1 MMFDFTNYTYSG
13 MLSIVAAVFGIAYP
27 QINASIER
35 IDDKYGSSLLTT
47 RLKNEKAFAIFNVL
61 LVVNLIIA
69 VVNPFLLDQSKYC
82 YIYIAI
88 QTIAT
93 IFLIG
98 CFFHLFE
105 IIRMYND
112 AETLHENIW
121 NDYKKAVGKSSEKA
135 SVHFM
140 EWVDLISY
148 ILHSTNRNAA
158 RNVYDKWVEYIT
170 EFHKGHIGT
179 KERYDNYAYD
189 GITKINENLCKL
201 NYEPMSINNGNAFL
215 TMLLYPEGFISED
228 TYTILWANL
237 RLQVFYE
244 KDEWVMDYWEQA
256 SQKYDLNTSNVSE
269 YSINSQT
276 NTYYTEEEAKQHNEE
291 RKRFL
296 EFHVMF
302 CAMLLQQGKYSLLKR
317 ILSFTQSQPPVYPL
331 VPSTLTECFEM
342 LSYLN
347 GIYTNYPFL
356 LDRRYPMSQL
366 KGITGGK
373 ILGAANT
380 YIALLTYRLYALPYY
395 PFGVGY
401 VFSIPTAPQN
411 SQDIHTERD
420 NIEILKSCIKK
431 IESQKDYLRSIDFV
445 DISDAISDIN
455 RVYKEKV
462 KCLDCYINDYISR
475 LNEKDKDLRVNQE
488 YDKDTVENLKKDIN
502 NEISTELDKYQLFF
516 KGQISDN
523 SKEYIINASVCQ
535 LYPNQAFVDKPS
547 VSYVDIDT
555 SMSGNV
561 IYKFSHYFASTFLQQ
576 AIKQLNISSRDLF
589 DVFNML
595 KLKSDSFTIISFGVY
610 WDYYIGKND
619 NFKKQNDMEYIYD
632 NIPIY
637 NFKSGSK
644 FLSDYIF
651 ILENSCLPYLEFL
664 KPSQEW
670 MRKYL
675 LDENIISNSQFH
687 IGLGLLKVV
696 DNKSLFTEEKL
707 RNMDGDPDE
716 LSLFSCIV
724 LANIYWK
731 SDCKMLCIKN
741 MHFGVDNGNTEQ
753 VEKIK
758 PFVSYFS

>member
-1 MMFDFTNYTYSG
+1 MFDFTNYTYSG

-35 IDDKYGSSLLTT
+35 IDDKYGSSLLTS
-47 RLKNEKAFAIFNVL
+47 RLKNEKAFTIFNVL

-148 ILHSTNRNAA
+148 ILRSTNRNAA

-170 EFHKGHIGT
+170 EFHKGHTGT
-179 KERYDNYAYD
+179 KVRYDNYAYD

-201 NYEPMSINNGNAFL
+201 CYEPVSINNGNAFV
-215 TMLLYPEGFISED
+215 TALLYPDGFISED
-228 TYTILWANL
+228 TYTILWTNL
-237 RLQVFYE
+237 RLQIFYG

-256 SQKYDLNTSNVSE
+256 SQKYDLYMDNVST
-269 YSINSQT
+269 YTINPLT
-276 NTYYTEEEAKQHNEE
+276 NTNFTEEEAKQHNEE

-356 LDRRYPMSQL
+356 LDRRYPMPQL

-380 YIALLTYRLYALPYY
+380 YIALLTYRLYDLSYY

-401 VFSIPTAPQN
+401 VFSIPSAPHK
-411 SQDIHTERD
+411 SQDIHTERE
-420 NIEILKSCIKK
+420 NIEILKFCIKK
-431 IESQKDYLRSIDFV
+431 
-445 DISDAISDIN
+445 
-455 RVYKEKV
+455 
-462 KCLDCYINDYISR
+462 
-475 LNEKDKDLRVNQE
+475 
-488 YDKDTVENLKKDIN
+488 
-502 NEISTELDKYQLFF
+502 
-516 KGQISDN
+516 
-523 SKEYIINASVCQ
+523 
-535 LYPNQAFVDKPS
+535 
-547 VSYVDIDT
+547 
-555 SMSGNV
+555 
-561 IYKFSHYFASTFLQQ
+561 
-576 AIKQLNISSRDLF
+576 
-589 DVFNML
+589 
-595 KLKSDSFTIISFGVY
+595 
-610 WDYYIGKND
+610 
-619 NFKKQNDMEYIYD
+619 
-632 NIPIY
+632 
-637 NFKSGSK
+637 
-644 FLSDYIF
+644 
-651 ILENSCLPYLEFL
+651 
-664 KPSQEW
+664 
-670 MRKYL
+670 
-675 LDENIISNSQFH
+675 
-687 IGLGLLKVV
+687 
-696 DNKSLFTEEKL
+696 
-707 RNMDGDPDE
+707 
-716 LSLFSCIV
+716 
-724 LANIYWK
+724 
-731 SDCKMLCIKN
+731 
-741 MHFGVDNGNTEQ
+741 
-753 VEKIK
+753 
-758 PFVSYFS
+758 

>member
-47 RLKNEKAFAIFNVL
+47 RLKNEKAFTIFNVL

-112 AETLHENIW
+112 AETLHVNIW
-121 NDYKKAVGKSSEKA
+121 NDYKKVVGKSSEKA

-148 ILHSTNRNAA
+148 ILRSTNRNAA

-179 KERYDNYAYD
+179 KVRYDNYAYD

-201 NYEPMSINNGNAFL
+201 CYEPMSINNGNAFL
-215 TMLLYPEGFISED
+215 TALLYPDGFISED
-228 TYTILWANL
+228 TYTILWTNL
-237 RLQVFYE
+237 RLQIFYG

-256 SQKYDLNTSNVSE
+256 SQKYDLYMDNVST
-269 YSINSQT
+269 YTINSLT
-276 NTYYTEEEAKQHNEE
+276 NTNFTEEEAKQHNEE

-317 ILSFTQSQPPVYPL
+317 ILSFTQSQPQVYPL
-331 VPSTLTECFEM
+331 VPSTLTECIEM

-356 LDRRYPMSQL
+356 LDRRYPMPQL
-366 KGITGGK
+366 KGITSGK

-401 VFSIPTAPQN
+401 VFSLPAAPQN
-411 SQDIHTERD
+411 SMDILKEKD
-420 NIEILKSCIKK
+420 NIDALKFCIRK
-431 IESQKDYLRSIDFV
+431 IESKKDYLKCIDFV
-445 DISDAISDIN
+445 DISAAISNIN

-488 YDKDTVENLKKDIN
+488 YDKDIVENLKKDIY
-502 NEISTELDKYQLFF
+502 NEISSELDKYHLFL

-523 SKEYIINASVCQ
+523 SKGYIIDASVCQ

-555 SMSGNV
+555 NMSDGV
-561 IYKFSHYFASTFLQQ
+561 KYKFSHFFATTFLVR
-576 AIKQLNISSRDLF
+576 ATPQLNIASQDLF
-589 DVFNML
+589 EAFEKL
-595 KLKSDSFTIISFGVY
+595 KLNDNFIIISFGVY
-610 WDYYIGKND
+610 WDYHIGKNN
-619 NFKKQNDMEYIYD
+619 NFMKTNDIEYSYN
-632 NIPIY
+632 NICIY
-637 NFKSGSK
+637 NYKCRSK
-644 FLSDYIF
+644 GLSDYIF
-651 ILENSCLPYLEFL
+651 VLEKNYLPYLKFI
-664 KPSQEW
+664 KPNKDW
-670 MRKYL
+670 IDKYHL
-675 LDENIISNSQFH
+675 EIIEDQYN
-687 IGLGLLKVV
+687 IGLGLQKIVK
-696 DNKSLFTEEKL
+696 NKSLLTEDELK
-707 RNMDGDPDE
+707 NIDGDPNE

-731 SDCKMLCIKN
+731 PNSKMMCIKN
-741 MHFGVDNGNTEQ
+741 MHFGVNNGNTEQ

-758 PFVSYFS
+758 PFMSYFTVC

>member
-1 MMFDFTNYTYSG
+1 MFDFTNYTYSG

-47 RLKNEKAFAIFNVL
+47 RLKNEKVFTIFKVL

-170 EFHKGHIGT
+170 EFHKGHIGA
-179 KERYDNYAYD
+179 KVRYDNYAYD

-237 RLQVFYE
+237 RLQVFFG

-256 SQKYDLNTSNVSE
+256 SQNYDLNMSYISE
-269 YSINSQT
+269 YSINPQT

-356 LDRRYPMSQL
+356 LDKRYPMPQL
-366 KGITGGK
+366 KGITSGK

-401 VFSIPTAPQN
+401 VFSLPAAPQN
-411 SQDIHTERD
+411 SMDIHKEKD
-420 NIEILKSCIKK
+420 NIDALKFCIRK
-431 IESQKDYLRSIDFV
+431 IESKKEYLKCIDIV
-445 DISDAISDIN
+445 HITEAISNIN
-455 RVYKEKV
+455 RNYHEKV
-462 KCLDCYINDYISR
+462 KCLDCYIDDYINR
-475 LNEKDKDLRVNQE
+475 LDEKDKDLRVNQL
-488 YDKDTVENLKKDIN
+488 YDDKIVEKLEKEIC
-502 NEISTELDKYQLFF
+502 NEISSELDKYQLFYNNP
-516 KGQISDN
+516 KTDN
-523 SKEYIINASVCQ
+523 TKVYRINASVCQ

-555 SMSGNV
+555 NMSDGV
-561 IYKFSHYFASTFLQQ
+561 KYKFSHFFATTFLVRATQ
-576 AIKQLNISSRDLF
+576 QLNIASQDLF
-589 DVFNML
+589 EAFEKL
-595 KLKSDSFTIISFGVY
+595 KLNDNFIIISFGVY
-610 WDYYIGKND
+610 WDYHIGRIKN
-619 NFKKQNDMEYIYD
+619 FVKTNDIEYSYN
-632 NIPIY
+632 NIHIY
-637 NFKSGSK
+637 NYKCRSK
-644 FLSDYIF
+644 GLSDYIF
-651 ILENSCLPYLEFL
+651 ILEKNYLPYLKFI
-664 KPSQEW
+664 KPNKDW
-670 MRKYL
+670 IDKYHL
-675 LDENIISNSQFH
+675 EIIEEQYN
-687 IGLGLLKVV
+687 IGLGLQKIVK
-696 DNKSLFTEEKL
+696 NNSLLTEDEFK
-707 RNMDGDPDE
+707 NIDGDPNE
-716 LSLFSCIV
+716 LSLFSCVV
-724 LANIYWK
+724 LANIFWK
-731 SDCKMLCIKN
+731 SDCKILCVKY
-741 MHFGVDNGNTEQ
+741 MHFGIDNGNTEQ

>member
-47 RLKNEKAFAIFNVL
+47 RLKNEMAFAIFNVL

-88 QTIAT
+88 QTLAT

-148 ILHSTNRNAA
+148 ILRSTNRNAA

-179 KERYDNYAYD
+179 KVRYDNYAYD
-189 GITKINENLCKL
+189 GITKINEYLCKL
-201 NYEPMSINNGNAFL
+201 CYEPMSINNGNAFL
-215 TMLLYPEGFISED
+215 TALLYPDGFISED
-228 TYTILWANL
+228 TYTILWTNL
-237 RLQVFYE
+237 RLQIFYG

-256 SQKYDLNTSNVSE
+256 SQKYDLYMDNVST
-269 YSINSQT
+269 YTINSLT
-276 NTYYTEEEAKQHNEE
+276 NTYFTEEEAKQHNEE

-302 CAMLLQQGKYSLLKR
+302 CAMLLQQGKYSLLKK
-317 ILSFTQSQPPVYPL
+317 ILSFTQSQPQVYPL
-331 VPSTLTECFEM
+331 VPSTLTECIEM

-356 LDRRYPMSQL
+356 LDRRYPMPQL
-366 KGITGGK
+366 KGITSGK

-401 VFSIPTAPQN
+401 VFSLPAAPQN
-411 SQDIHTERD
+411 SMDILKEKD
-420 NIEILKSCIKK
+420 NIDALKFCIRK
-431 IESQKDYLRSIDFV
+431 IESKKDYLKCIDFV
-445 DISDAISDIN
+445 DISAAIS
-455 RVYKEKV
+455 
-462 KCLDCYINDYISR
+462 
-475 LNEKDKDLRVNQE
+475 
-488 YDKDTVENLKKDIN
+488 
-502 NEISTELDKYQLFF
+502 
-516 KGQISDN
+516 
-523 SKEYIINASVCQ
+523 
-535 LYPNQAFVDKPS
+535 
-547 VSYVDIDT
+547 
-555 SMSGNV
+555 
-561 IYKFSHYFASTFLQQ
+561 
-576 AIKQLNISSRDLF
+576 NITL
-589 DVFNML
+589 
-595 KLKSDSFTIISFGVY
+595 
-610 WDYYIGKND
+610 
-619 NFKKQNDMEYIYD
+619 
-632 NIPIY
+632 IPQH
-637 NFKSGSK
+637 K
-644 FLSDYIF
+644 
-651 ILENSCLPYLEFL
+651 IL
-664 KPSQEW
+664 
-670 MRKYL
+670 
-675 LDENIISNSQFH
+675 
-687 IGLGLLKVV
+687 
-696 DNKSLFTEEKL
+696 
-707 RNMDGDPDE
+707 
-716 LSLFSCIV
+716 
-724 LANIYWK
+724 
-731 SDCKMLCIKN
+731 
-741 MHFGVDNGNTEQ
+741 
-753 VEKIK
+753 
-758 PFVSYFS
+758 

>member
-69 VVNPFLLDQSKYC
+69 VVNPFLLDQSKCC
-82 YIYIAI
+82 YISIAI

-121 NDYKKAVGKSSEKA
+121 NDYKIAVGKSSEKA
-135 SVHFM
+135 SAHFM

-148 ILHSTNRNAA
+148 ILRSTNRNAA

-170 EFHKGHIGT
+170 EFHKSHIGT
-179 KERYDNYAYD
+179 KVRYDNYAYD
-189 GITKINENLCKL
+189 GITKINENLCRL
-201 NYEPMSINNGNAFL
+201 SYEPMSINNGNAFL
-215 TMLLYPEGFISED
+215 TALLYPDGFISED

-237 RLQVFYE
+237 RLQVFYG

-269 YSINSQT
+269 YSINPQT
-276 NTYYTEEEAKQHNEE
+276 NTYYTEEEIKQHNEE

-302 CAMLLQQGKYSLLKR
+302 CAMLLQQGKYLLLKR
-317 ILSFTQSQPPVYPL
+317 ILSFTQSLPPAYPL
-331 VPSTLTECFEM
+331 IPSTLAECFEM
-342 LSYLN
+342 FSYLN
-347 GIYTNYPFL
+347 RIYTNYPFL
-356 LDRRYPMSQL
+356 LDRRYPMPQL
-366 KGITGGK
+366 KGIISGK

-401 VFSIPTAPQN
+401 VFSLPATPQN
-411 SQDIHTERD
+411 SMDIHKEKD
-420 NIEILKSCIKK
+420 NIDALKFCIRK
-431 IESQKDYLRSIDFV
+431 IESKKEYLSCIDIV
-445 DISDAISDIN
+445 HITEVISNIN
-455 RVYKEKV
+455 RNYHEKV
-462 KCLDCYINDYISR
+462 KCLDCYIDDYINR
-475 LNEKDKDLRVNQE
+475 LDEKDKDLRVNQL
-488 YDKDTVENLKKDIN
+488 YDDKIVEKLEKEICD
-502 NEISTELDKYQLFF
+502 EISSELDKYQLFYNNQ
-516 KGQISDN
+516 KADN
-523 SKEYIINASVCQ
+523 TKVYRINASVCQ

-555 SMSGNV
+555 NISDGV
-561 IYKFSHYFASTFLQQ
+561 KYKFSHFFATTFLERATQ
-576 AIKQLNISSRDLF
+576 QLNIASQDLF
-589 DVFNML
+589 EAFDKL
-595 KLKSDSFTIISFGVY
+595 KLNNDFIIISFGIY
-610 WDYYIGKND
+610 WDYHIGRID
-619 NFKKQNDMEYIYD
+619 NFVKKNNREYSYG
-632 NIPIY
+632 NIHIY
-637 NFKSGSK
+637 NYKSGSK
-644 FLSDYIF
+644 YLSDYIF
-651 ILENSCLPYLEFL
+651 ILKENDLPYMEFI
-664 KPSQEW
+664 KPSKE
-670 MRKYL
+670 RIEKYHL
-675 LDENIISNSQFH
+675 SE
-687 IGLGLLKVV
+687 IGNKQKIWLGLQKIAE
-696 DNKSLFTEEKL
+696 NKSLLAENEL
-707 RNMDGDPDE
+707 QNIDGDPNE

-724 LANIYWK
+724 LANIHWK
-731 SDCKMLCIKN
+731 LNGKMMCIKN
-741 MHFGVDNGNTEQ
+741 MHFGRDNGNN
-753 VEKIK
+753 EKVDDIK
-758 PFVSYFS
+758 PFMSYFS

>member
-1 MMFDFTNYTYSG
+1 MFDFTNYTYSG

-47 RLKNEKAFAIFNVL
+47 RLKNEKVFTIFKVL

-179 KERYDNYAYD
+179 KVRYDNYAYD

-237 RLQVFYE
+237 RLQVFFG

-256 SQKYDLNTSNVSE
+256 SQNYDLNTSYISE
-269 YSINSQT
+269 YSINPQT

-302 CAMLLQQGKYSLLKR
+302 CAMLFQQGKYSLLKR

-356 LDRRYPMSQL
+356 LDKRYPMPQL
-366 KGITGGK
+366 KGITSGK

-401 VFSIPTAPQN
+401 VFSLPAAPQN
-411 SQDIHTERD
+411 SMDIHKEKD
-420 NIEILKSCIKK
+420 NIDALKFCIRK
-431 IESQKDYLRSIDFV
+431 IESKKEYLKCIDIV
-445 DISDAISDIN
+445 HITEAISNIN
-455 RVYKEKV
+455 RNYHEKV
-462 KCLDCYINDYISR
+462 KCLDCYIDDYINR
-475 LNEKDKDLRVNQE
+475 LDEKDKDLRVNQL
-488 YDKDTVENLKKDIN
+488 YDDKIVEKLEKEIC
-502 NEISTELDKYQLFF
+502 NEISSELDKYQLFYNNP
-516 KGQISDN
+516 KTDN
-523 SKEYIINASVCQ
+523 TKVYRINASVCQ

-555 SMSGNV
+555 NMSDGV
-561 IYKFSHYFASTFLQQ
+561 KYKFSHFFATTFLVRATQ
-576 AIKQLNISSRDLF
+576 QLNIASQDLF
-589 DVFNML
+589 EAFEKL
-595 KLKSDSFTIISFGVY
+595 KLNDNFIIISFGVY
-610 WDYYIGKND
+610 WDYHIGRIKN
-619 NFKKQNDMEYIYD
+619 FVKTNDIEYSYN
-632 NIPIY
+632 NIHIY
-637 NFKSGSK
+637 NYKCRSK
-644 FLSDYIF
+644 GLSDYIF
-651 ILENSCLPYLEFL
+651 ILEKNYLPYLKFI
-664 KPSQEW
+664 KPNKDW
-670 MRKYL
+670 IDKYHL
-675 LDENIISNSQFH
+675 EIIEEQYN
-687 IGLGLLKVV
+687 IGLGLQKIVK
-696 DNKSLFTEEKL
+696 NNSLLTEDEFK
-707 RNMDGDPDE
+707 NIDGDPDE
-716 LSLFSCIV
+716 LSLFSCVV
-724 LANIYWK
+724 LANIFWK
-731 SDCKMLCIKN
+731 SDCKILCVKY
-741 MHFGVDNGNTEQ
+741 MHFGIDNGNTEQ

>member
-1 MMFDFTNYTYSG
+1 MFDFTNYTYSG

-47 RLKNEKAFAIFNVL
+47 RLKNEKVFTIFKVL

-170 EFHKGHIGT
+170 EFHKGHIGA
-179 KERYDNYAYD
+179 KVRYDNYAYD

-237 RLQVFYE
+237 RLQVFFG

-256 SQKYDLNTSNVSE
+256 SQNYDLNMSYISE
-269 YSINSQT
+269 YSINPQT

-356 LDRRYPMSQL
+356 LDKRYPMPQL
-366 KGITGGK
+366 KGITSGK

-401 VFSIPTAPQN
+401 VFSLPAAPQN
-411 SQDIHTERD
+411 SMDIHKEKD
-420 NIEILKSCIKK
+420 NIDALKFCIRK
-431 IESQKDYLRSIDFV
+431 IESKKEYLKCIDIV
-445 DISDAISDIN
+445 HITEAISNIN
-455 RVYKEKV
+455 RIYHEKV
-462 KCLDCYINDYISR
+462 KCLDCYIDDYINR
-475 LNEKDKDLRVNQE
+475 LDEKDKDLRVNQL
-488 YDKDTVENLKKDIN
+488 YDDKIVEKLEKEIC
-502 NEISTELDKYQLFF
+502 NEISSELDKYQLFYNNP
-516 KGQISDN
+516 KTDN
-523 SKEYIINASVCQ
+523 TKVYRINASVCQ

-555 SMSGNV
+555 NMSDGV
-561 IYKFSHYFASTFLQQ
+561 KYKFSHFFATTFLVRATQ
-576 AIKQLNISSRDLF
+576 QLNIASQDLF
-589 DVFNML
+589 EAFEKL
-595 KLKSDSFTIISFGVY
+595 KLNDNFIIISFGVY
-610 WDYYIGKND
+610 WDYHIGRIKN
-619 NFKKQNDMEYIYD
+619 FVKTNDIEYSYN
-632 NIPIY
+632 NIHIY
-637 NFKSGSK
+637 NYKCRSK
-644 FLSDYIF
+644 GLSDYIF
-651 ILENSCLPYLEFL
+651 ILEKNYLPYLKFI
-664 KPSQEW
+664 KPNKDW
-670 MRKYL
+670 IDKYHL
-675 LDENIISNSQFH
+675 EIIEEQYN
-687 IGLGLLKVV
+687 IGLGLQKIVK
-696 DNKSLFTEEKL
+696 NNSLLTEDEFK
-707 RNMDGDPDE
+707 NIDGDPNE
-716 LSLFSCIV
+716 LSLFSCVV
-724 LANIYWK
+724 LANIFWK
-731 SDCKMLCIKN
+731 SDCKILCVKY
-741 MHFGVDNGNTEQ
+741 MHFGIDNGNTEQ

>member
-1 MMFDFTNYTYSG
+1 MFDFTNYTYSG

-47 RLKNEKAFAIFNVL
+47 RLKNEKVFTIFKVL
-61 LVVNLIIA
+61 LVFNLIIA

-179 KERYDNYAYD
+179 KVRYDNYAYD

-237 RLQVFYE
+237 RLQVFFG

-256 SQKYDLNTSNVSE
+256 SQNYDLNTSYISE
-269 YSINSQT
+269 YSINPQT

-356 LDRRYPMSQL
+356 LDRRYPMPQL
-366 KGITGGK
+366 KGITSGK

-401 VFSIPTAPQN
+401 VFSLPAAPQN
-411 SQDIHTERD
+411 SMDIHNEKD
-420 NIEILKSCIKK
+420 NIDALKFCIRK
-431 IESQKDYLRSIDFV
+431 IESKKEYLKCIDIV
-445 DISDAISDIN
+445 HITEAISNIN
-455 RVYKEKV
+455 RNYHEKV
-462 KCLDCYINDYISR
+462 KCLDCYIDDYINR
-475 LNEKDKDLRVNQE
+475 LDEKDKDLRVNQL
-488 YDKDTVENLKKDIN
+488 YDDKIVEKLEKEIC
-502 NEISTELDKYQLFF
+502 NEISSELDKYQLFYNNP
-516 KGQISDN
+516 KTDN
-523 SKEYIINASVCQ
+523 TKVYRINASVCQ

-555 SMSGNV
+555 NMSDGV
-561 IYKFSHYFASTFLQQ
+561 KYKFSHFFATTFLVRATQ
-576 AIKQLNISSRDLF
+576 QLNIASQDLF
-589 DVFNML
+589 EAFEKL
-595 KLKSDSFTIISFGVY
+595 KLNDNFIIISFGVY
-610 WDYYIGKND
+610 WDYHIGRIKN
-619 NFKKQNDMEYIYD
+619 FVKTNDIEYSYN
-632 NIPIY
+632 NIHIY
-637 NFKSGSK
+637 NYKCRSK
-644 FLSDYIF
+644 GLSDYIF
-651 ILENSCLPYLEFL
+651 ILEKNYLPYLKFI
-664 KPSQEW
+664 KPNKDW
-670 MRKYL
+670 IDKYHL
-675 LDENIISNSQFH
+675 EIIEEQYN
-687 IGLGLLKVV
+687 IGLGLQKIVK
-696 DNKSLFTEEKL
+696 NKSLLTEDEFK
-707 RNMDGDPDE
+707 NIDGDPNE
-716 LSLFSCIV
+716 LSLFSCVV
-724 LANIYWK
+724 LANIFWK
-731 SDCKMLCIKN
+731 SDCKILCVKY
-741 MHFGVDNGNTEQ
+741 MHFGIDNGNTEQ

>member
-1 MMFDFTNYTYSG
+1 MFDFTNYTYSG

-47 RLKNEKAFAIFNVL
+47 RLKNEKVFTIFKVL
-61 LVVNLIIA
+61 LVFNLIIA

-170 EFHKGHIGT
+170 EFHKGHTGT
-179 KERYDNYAYD
+179 KVRYDNYAYD

-201 NYEPMSINNGNAFL
+201 CYEPMSINNGNAFV
-215 TMLLYPEGFISED
+215 TALLYPDGFISED
-228 TYTILWANL
+228 TYTILWTNL
-237 RLQVFYE
+237 RLQIFYG

-256 SQKYDLNTSNVSE
+256 SQKYDLYMDNVST
-269 YSINSQT
+269 YTINPLT
-276 NTYYTEEEAKQHNEE
+276 NTNFTEEEAKQHNEE

-356 LDRRYPMSQL
+356 LDRRYPMPQL

-380 YIALLTYRLYALPYY
+380 YIALLTYRLYDLSYY

-401 VFSIPTAPQN
+401 VFSIPSAPHK
-411 SQDIHTERD
+411 SQDIHTERE
-420 NIEILKSCIKK
+420 NIEILKFCIKK
-431 IESQKDYLRSIDFV
+431 IESKKDYLKCLDFIEV
-445 DISDAISDIN
+445 SDAISNIN

-462 KCLDCYINDYISR
+462 KCLDCYINDYINR
-475 LNEKDKDLRVNQE
+475 LNEKDKDLRVYQE
-488 YDKDTVENLKKDIN
+488 YDIDIVEKLKKDIY
-502 NEISTELDKYQLFF
+502 NEISSELDKYQLFYNNP
-516 KGQISDN
+516 KTDN
-523 SKEYIINASVCQ
+523 TKVYRINASVCQ

-555 SMSGNV
+555 NISDGV
-561 IYKFSHYFASTFLQQ
+561 KYKFSHFFATTFLVRATQ
-576 AIKQLNISSRDLF
+576 QLNIASQDLF
-589 DVFNML
+589 ETFEKL
-595 KLKSDSFTIISFGVY
+595 KLNNNYIVISFGVY
-610 WDYYIGKND
+610 WDYHIGRIKN
-619 NFKKQNDMEYIYD
+619 FVKTNDLEYSYN
-632 NIPIY
+632 NIHIY
-637 NFKSGSK
+637 NYKCRSK
-644 FLSDYIF
+644 GLSDYIF
-651 ILENSCLPYLEFL
+651 ILEKNYLPYLKFI
-664 KPSQEW
+664 KPDKDW
-670 MRKYL
+670 IDKYHL
-675 LDENIISNSQFH
+675 EIKEDQYN
-687 IGLGLLKVV
+687 IGLGLQKIVK
-696 DNKSLFTEEKL
+696 NKSLLTEDEFK
-707 RNMDGDPDE
+707 NIDGDPNE

-731 SDCKMLCIKN
+731 SDCKMLCVKY
-741 MHFGVDNGNTEQ
+741 MHFGIDNGNTEQ

>member
-1 MMFDFTNYTYSG
+1 MFDFTNYTYSG

-47 RLKNEKAFAIFNVL
+47 RLKNEKVFTIFKVL

-170 EFHKGHIGT
+170 EFHKGHIGA
-179 KERYDNYAYD
+179 KVRYDNYAYD

-237 RLQVFYE
+237 RLQVFFG

-256 SQKYDLNTSNVSE
+256 SQNYDLNTSYISE
-269 YSINSQT
+269 YSINPQT

-356 LDRRYPMSQL
+356 LDKRYPMPQL
-366 KGITGGK
+366 KGITSGK

-401 VFSIPTAPQN
+401 VFSLPAAPQN
-411 SQDIHTERD
+411 SMDIHKEKD
-420 NIEILKSCIKK
+420 NIDALKFCIRK
-431 IESQKDYLRSIDFV
+431 IESKKEYLKCIDIV
-445 DISDAISDIN
+445 HITEAISNIN
-455 RVYKEKV
+455 RNYHEKV
-462 KCLDCYINDYISR
+462 KCLDCYIDDYINR
-475 LNEKDKDLRVNQE
+475 LDEKDKDLRVNQL
-488 YDKDTVENLKKDIN
+488 YDDKIVEKLEKEIC
-502 NEISTELDKYQLFF
+502 NEISSELDKYQLFYNNP
-516 KGQISDN
+516 KTDN
-523 SKEYIINASVCQ
+523 TKVYRINASVCQ

-555 SMSGNV
+555 NMSDGV
-561 IYKFSHYFASTFLQQ
+561 KYKFSHFFATTFLVRATQ
-576 AIKQLNISSRDLF
+576 QLNIASQDLF
-589 DVFNML
+589 EAFEKL
-595 KLKSDSFTIISFGVY
+595 KLNDIFIIISFGVY
-610 WDYYIGKND
+610 WDYHIGRIKN
-619 NFKKQNDMEYIYD
+619 FVKTNDIEYSYN
-632 NIPIY
+632 NIHIY
-637 NFKSGSK
+637 NYKCRSK
-644 FLSDYIF
+644 GLSDYIF
-651 ILENSCLPYLEFL
+651 ILEKNYLPYLKFI
-664 KPSQEW
+664 KPNKDW
-670 MRKYL
+670 IDKYHL
-675 LDENIISNSQFH
+675 EIIEEQYN
-687 IGLGLLKVV
+687 IGLGLQKIVK
-696 DNKSLFTEEKL
+696 NNSLLTEDEFK
-707 RNMDGDPDE
+707 NIDGDPNE
-716 LSLFSCIV
+716 LSLFSCVV
-724 LANIYWK
+724 LANIFWK
-731 SDCKMLCIKN
+731 SDCKILCVKY
-741 MHFGVDNGNTEQ
+741 MHFGIDNGNTEQ

>member
-1 MMFDFTNYTYSG
+1 MFDFTNYTYSG

-35 IDDKYGSSLLTT
+35 IDDKYGSSLLTS
-47 RLKNEKAFAIFNVL
+47 RLKNEKAFTIFNVL

-148 ILHSTNRNAA
+148 ILRSTNRNAA

-170 EFHKGHIGT
+170 EFHKGHTGT
-179 KERYDNYAYD
+179 KVRYDNYAYD

-201 NYEPMSINNGNAFL
+201 CYEPMSINNGNAFV
-215 TMLLYPEGFISED
+215 TALLYPDGFISED
-228 TYTILWANL
+228 TYTILWTNL
-237 RLQVFYE
+237 RLQIFYG

-256 SQKYDLNTSNVSE
+256 SQKYDLYMDNVST
-269 YSINSQT
+269 YTINPLT
-276 NTYYTEEEAKQHNEE
+276 NTNFTEEEAKQHNEE

-356 LDRRYPMSQL
+356 LDRRYPMPQL

-380 YIALLTYRLYALPYY
+380 YIALLTYRLYDLSYY

-401 VFSIPTAPQN
+401 VFSIPSAPHK
-411 SQDIHTERD
+411 SQDIHTERE
-420 NIEILKSCIKK
+420 NIEILKFCIKK
-431 IESQKDYLRSIDFV
+431 IESKKDYLKCLDFIEV
-445 DISDAISDIN
+445 SDAISNIN

-462 KCLDCYINDYISR
+462 KCLDCYINDYINR
-475 LNEKDKDLRVNQE
+475 LNEKDKDLRVYQE
-488 YDKDTVENLKKDIN
+488 YDIDIVEKLKKDIY
-502 NEISTELDKYQLFF
+502 NEISSELDKYQLFYNNP
-516 KGQISDN
+516 KTDN
-523 SKEYIINASVCQ
+523 TKVYRINASVCQ

-555 SMSGNV
+555 NISDGV
-561 IYKFSHYFASTFLQQ
+561 KYKFSHFFATTFLVRATQ
-576 AIKQLNISSRDLF
+576 QLNIASQDLF
-589 DVFNML
+589 ETFEKL
-595 KLKSDSFTIISFGVY
+595 KLNNNFIVISFGVY
-610 WDYYIGKND
+610 WDYHIGRIKN
-619 NFKKQNDMEYIYD
+619 FVKTNDLEYSYN
-632 NIPIY
+632 NIHIY
-637 NFKSGSK
+637 NYKCRSK
-644 FLSDYIF
+644 GLSDYIF
-651 ILENSCLPYLEFL
+651 ILEKNYLPYLKFI
-664 KPSQEW
+664 KPDKDW
-670 MRKYL
+670 IDKYHL
-675 LDENIISNSQFH
+675 EIKEDQYN
-687 IGLGLLKVV
+687 IGLGLQKIVK
-696 DNKSLFTEEKL
+696 NKSLLTEDEFK
-707 RNMDGDPDE
+707 NIDGDPNE

-731 SDCKMLCIKN
+731 SDCKMLCVKY
-741 MHFGVDNGNTEQ
+741 MHFGIDNGNTEQ

>member
-1 MMFDFTNYTYSG
+1 MFDFTNYTYSG

-35 IDDKYGSSLLTT
+35 IDDKYGSSLLTS
-47 RLKNEKAFAIFNVL
+47 RLKNEKAFTIFNVL

-148 ILHSTNRNAA
+148 ILRSTNRNAA

-170 EFHKGHIGT
+170 EFHKGHTGT
-179 KERYDNYAYD
+179 KVRYDNYAYD

-201 NYEPMSINNGNAFL
+201 CYEPMSINNGNAFV
-215 TMLLYPEGFISED
+215 TALLYPDGFISED
-228 TYTILWANL
+228 TYTILWTNL
-237 RLQVFYE
+237 RLQIFYG

-256 SQKYDLNTSNVSE
+256 SQKYDLYMDNVST
-269 YSINSQT
+269 YTINPLT
-276 NTYYTEEEAKQHNEE
+276 NTNFTEEEAKQHNEE

-356 LDRRYPMSQL
+356 LDRRYPMPQL

-380 YIALLTYRLYALPYY
+380 YIALLTYRLYDLSYY

-401 VFSIPTAPQN
+401 VFSIPSAPHK
-411 SQDIHTERD
+411 SQDIHTERE
-420 NIEILKSCIKK
+420 NIEILKFCIKK
-431 IESQKDYLRSIDFV
+431 IESKKDYLKCLDFIEV
-445 DISDAISDIN
+445 SDAISNIN

-462 KCLDCYINDYISR
+462 KCLDCYINDYINR
-475 LNEKDKDLRVNQE
+475 LNEKDKDLRVYQE
-488 YDKDTVENLKKDIN
+488 YDIDIVEKLKKDIY
-502 NEISTELDKYQLFF
+502 NEISSELDKYQLFYNNP
-516 KGQISDN
+516 KTDN
-523 SKEYIINASVCQ
+523 TKVYRINASVCQ

-555 SMSGNV
+555 NISDGV
-561 IYKFSHYFASTFLQQ
+561 KYKFSHFFATTFLVRATQ
-576 AIKQLNISSRDLF
+576 QLNIASQDLF
-589 DVFNML
+589 ETFEKL
-595 KLKSDSFTIISFGVY
+595 KLNNNFIVISFGVY
-610 WDYYIGKND
+610 WDYHIGRIKN
-619 NFKKQNDMEYIYD
+619 FVKTNDLEYSYN
-632 NIPIY
+632 NIHIY
-637 NFKSGSK
+637 NYKCRSK
-644 FLSDYIF
+644 GLSDYIF
-651 ILENSCLPYLEFL
+651 ILEKNYLPYLKFI
-664 KPSQEW
+664 KPDKDW
-670 MRKYL
+670 IDKYHL
-675 LDENIISNSQFH
+675 EIKEDQYN
-687 IGLGLLKVV
+687 IGLGLQKIVK
-696 DNKSLFTEEKL
+696 NKSLLTEDEFK
-707 RNMDGDPDE
+707 NIDGDPNE

-731 SDCKMLCIKN
+731 SDCKMLCVKY
-741 MHFGVDNGNTEQ
+741 MHLGIDNGNTEQ

>member
-1 MMFDFTNYTYSG
+1 MFDFTNYTYSG

-47 RLKNEKAFAIFNVL
+47 RLKNEKVFTIFKVL

-170 EFHKGHIGT
+170 EFHKGHIGA
-179 KERYDNYAYD
+179 KVRYDNYAYD

-237 RLQVFYE
+237 RLQVFFG

-256 SQKYDLNTSNVSE
+256 SQNYDLNTSYISE
-269 YSINSQT
+269 YSINPQT

-356 LDRRYPMSQL
+356 LDKRYPMPQL
-366 KGITGGK
+366 KGITSGK

-401 VFSIPTAPQN
+401 VFSLPAAPQN
-411 SQDIHTERD
+411 SMDIHKEKD
-420 NIEILKSCIKK
+420 NIDALKFCIRK
-431 IESQKDYLRSIDFV
+431 IESKKEYLKCIDIV
-445 DISDAISDIN
+445 HITEAISNIN
-455 RVYKEKV
+455 RNYHEKV
-462 KCLDCYINDYISR
+462 KCLDCYIDDYINR
-475 LNEKDKDLRVNQE
+475 LDEKDKDLRVNQL
-488 YDKDTVENLKKDIN
+488 YDDKIVEKLEKEIC
-502 NEISTELDKYQLFF
+502 NEISSELDKYQLFYNNP
-516 KGQISDN
+516 KTDN
-523 SKEYIINASVCQ
+523 TKVYRINASVCQ

-555 SMSGNV
+555 NMSDGV
-561 IYKFSHYFASTFLQQ
+561 KYKFSHFFATTFLVRATQ
-576 AIKQLNISSRDLF
+576 QLNIASQDLF
-589 DVFNML
+589 EAFEKL
-595 KLKSDSFTIISFGVY
+595 KLNDNFIIISFGVY
-610 WDYYIGKND
+610 WDYHIGRIKN
-619 NFKKQNDMEYIYD
+619 FVKTNDIEYSYN
-632 NIPIY
+632 NIHIY
-637 NFKSGSK
+637 NYKCRSK
-644 FLSDYIF
+644 GLSDYIF
-651 ILENSCLPYLEFL
+651 ILEKNYLPYLKFI
-664 KPSQEW
+664 KPNKDW
-670 MRKYL
+670 IDKYHL
-675 LDENIISNSQFH
+675 EIIEEQYN
-687 IGLGLLKVV
+687 IGLGLQKIVK
-696 DNKSLFTEEKL
+696 NKSLLTEDEFK
-707 RNMDGDPDE
+707 NIDGDPNE
-716 LSLFSCIV
+716 LSSFSCVV
-724 LANIYWK
+724 LANIFWK
-731 SDCKMLCIKN
+731 SDCKILCVKY
-741 MHFGVDNGNTEQ
+741 MHFGIDNGNTEQ

>member
-1 MMFDFTNYTYSG
+1 MFDFTNYTYSG

-47 RLKNEKAFAIFNVL
+47 RLKNEKVFTIFKVL

-170 EFHKGHIGT
+170 EFHKGHIGA
-179 KERYDNYAYD
+179 KVRYDNYAYD

-237 RLQVFYE
+237 RLQVFFG

-256 SQKYDLNTSNVSE
+256 SQNYDLNMSYISE
-269 YSINSQT
+269 YSINPQT

-356 LDRRYPMSQL
+356 LDKRYPMPQL
-366 KGITGGK
+366 KGITSGK

-401 VFSIPTAPQN
+401 VFSLPAAPQN
-411 SQDIHTERD
+411 SMDIHKEKD
-420 NIEILKSCIKK
+420 NIDALKFCIRK
-431 IESQKDYLRSIDFV
+431 IESKKEYLKCIDIV
-445 DISDAISDIN
+445 HITEAISNIN
-455 RVYKEKV
+455 RNYHEKV
-462 KCLDCYINDYISR
+462 KCLDCYIDDYINR
-475 LNEKDKDLRVNQE
+475 LDEKDKDLRVNQL
-488 YDKDTVENLKKDIN
+488 YDDKIVEKLEKEIC
-502 NEISTELDKYQLFF
+502 NEISSELDKYQLFYNNP
-516 KGQISDN
+516 KTDN
-523 SKEYIINASVCQ
+523 TKVYRINASVCQ

-555 SMSGNV
+555 NMSDGV
-561 IYKFSHYFASTFLQQ
+561 KYKFSHFFATTFLVRATQ
-576 AIKQLNISSRDLF
+576 QLNIASQDLF
-589 DVFNML
+589 EAFEKL
-595 KLKSDSFTIISFGVY
+595 KLNDNFIIISFGVY
-610 WDYYIGKND
+610 WDYHIGRIKN
-619 NFKKQNDMEYIYD
+619 FVKTNDIEYSYN
-632 NIPIY
+632 NIHIY
-637 NFKSGSK
+637 NYKCRSK
-644 FLSDYIF
+644 GLSDYIF
-651 ILENSCLPYLEFL
+651 ILEKNYLPYLKFI
-664 KPSQEW
+664 KPNKDW
-670 MRKYL
+670 IDKYHL
-675 LDENIISNSQFH
+675 EIIEEQYN
-687 IGLGLLKVV
+687 IGLGLQKIIK
-696 DNKSLFTEEKL
+696 NNSLLTEDEFK
-707 RNMDGDPDE
+707 NIDGDPNE
-716 LSLFSCIV
+716 LSLFSCVV
-724 LANIYWK
+724 LANIFWK
-731 SDCKMLCIKN
+731 SDCKILCVKY
-741 MHFGVDNGNTEQ
+741 MHFGIDNGNTEQ

>member
-1 MMFDFTNYTYSG
+1 MFDFTNYTYSG

-47 RLKNEKAFAIFNVL
+47 RLKNEKVFTIFKVL

-170 EFHKGHIGT
+170 EFHKGHIGA
-179 KERYDNYAYD
+179 KVRYDNYAYD

-215 TMLLYPEGFISED
+215 TMLLYPEGFISKD

-237 RLQVFYE
+237 RLQVFFG

-256 SQKYDLNTSNVSE
+256 SQNYDLNTSYISE
-269 YSINSQT
+269 YSINPQT

-356 LDRRYPMSQL
+356 LDKRYPMPQL
-366 KGITGGK
+366 KGITSGK

-401 VFSIPTAPQN
+401 VFSLPAAPQN
-411 SQDIHTERD
+411 SMDIHKEKD
-420 NIEILKSCIKK
+420 NIDALKFCIRK
-431 IESQKDYLRSIDFV
+431 IESKKEYLKCIDIV
-445 DISDAISDIN
+445 HITEAISNIN
-455 RVYKEKV
+455 RNYHEKV
-462 KCLDCYINDYISR
+462 KCLDCYIDDYINR
-475 LNEKDKDLRVNQE
+475 LDEKDKDLRVNQL
-488 YDKDTVENLKKDIN
+488 YDDKIVEKLEKEIC
-502 NEISTELDKYQLFF
+502 NEISSELDKYQLFYNNP
-516 KGQISDN
+516 KTDN
-523 SKEYIINASVCQ
+523 TKVYRINASVCQ

-555 SMSGNV
+555 NMSDGV
-561 IYKFSHYFASTFLQQ
+561 KYKFSHFFATTFLVRATQ
-576 AIKQLNISSRDLF
+576 QLNIASQDLF
-589 DVFNML
+589 EAFEKL
-595 KLKSDSFTIISFGVY
+595 KLNDNFIIISFGVY
-610 WDYYIGKND
+610 WDYHIGRIKN
-619 NFKKQNDMEYIYD
+619 FVKTNDIEYSYN
-632 NIPIY
+632 NIHIY
-637 NFKSGSK
+637 NYKCRSK
-644 FLSDYIF
+644 GLSDYIF
-651 ILENSCLPYLEFL
+651 ILEKNYLPYLKFI
-664 KPSQEW
+664 KPNKDW
-670 MRKYL
+670 IDKYHL
-675 LDENIISNSQFH
+675 EIIEEQYN
-687 IGLGLLKVV
+687 IGLGLQKIVK
-696 DNKSLFTEEKL
+696 NNSL
-707 RNMDGDPDE
+707 
-716 LSLFSCIV
+716 LS
-724 LANIYWK
+724 K
-731 SDCKMLCIKN
+731 
-741 MHFGVDNGNTEQ
+741 
-753 VEKIK
+753 
-758 PFVSYFS
+758 

>member
-1 MMFDFTNYTYSG
+1 MFDFTNYTYSG

-61 LVVNLIIA
+61 LVINLIIA
-69 VVNPFLLDQSKYC
+69 VVNPFLLDQSKCC

-121 NDYKKAVGKSSEKA
+121 NDYKKAVGKSSEKV

-148 ILHSTNRNAA
+148 ILRSTNRNAA

-179 KERYDNYAYD
+179 KVRYDNYAYD

-215 TMLLYPEGFISED
+215 TALLYPDGFISED
-228 TYTILWANL
+228 TYTILWSNL
-237 RLQVFYE
+237 RLQIFYG
-244 KDEWVMDYWEQA
+244 KDKWVMDYWEQA
-256 SQKYDLNTSNVSE
+256 SQKYDLYMDNVST
-269 YSINSQT
+269 YKINPLT
-276 NTYYTEEEAKQHNEE
+276 NTNFTEEEAKQHNEE

-317 ILSFTQSQPPVYPL
+317 ILSFTQSQPQVYPL

-356 LDRRYPMSQL
+356 LDRRYPMPQL
-366 KGITGGK
+366 KGITSGK
-373 ILGAANT
+373 ILGAANI

-401 VFSIPTAPQN
+401 VFSLPAVPQN
-411 SQDIHTERD
+411 SMDIHKEKV
-420 NIEILKSCIKK
+420 NIDALKFCIRK
-431 IESQKDYLRSIDFV
+431 IESKKEYLRCIDIV
-445 DISDAISDIN
+445 HITEAISNIN
-455 RVYKEKV
+455 RIYHEKV
-462 KCLDCYINDYISR
+462 KCLDCYIDDYINR
-475 LNEKDKDLRVNQE
+475 LDEKDKDLRVNQL
-488 YDKDTVENLKKDIN
+488 YDDKIVEKLEKEIY
-502 NEISTELDKYQLFF
+502 NEISSELDKYQLFYNN
-516 KGQISDN
+516 KKTDN
-523 SKEYIINASVCQ
+523 TKVYRINASVCQ

-555 SMSGNV
+555 NISDKV
-561 IYKFSHYFASTFLQQ
+561 KYKFSHFFATTFLQH
-576 AIKQLNISSRDLF
+576 ATPQLNIASQDLF
-589 DVFNML
+589 KAFDNL
-595 KLKSDSFTIISFGVY
+595 KLNNDYIIISFGVY
-610 WDYYIGKND
+610 WDYHVERND
-619 NFKKQNDMEYIYD
+619 NFVKKNDRVYSYD
-632 NIPIY
+632 NIHIY
-637 NFKSGSK
+637 NYKCGSK
-644 FLSDYIF
+644 YLSDHIF
-651 ILENSCLPYLEFL
+651 ILEKKYLPYLEFVE
-664 KPSQEW
+664 PSKEW
-670 MRKYL
+670 TEKYHL
-675 LDENIISNSQFH
+675 NKIGNNLNIW
-687 IGLGLLKVV
+687 LGLLKIV
-696 DNKSLFTEEKL
+696 NHKGLLAEKEFE
-707 RNMDGDPDE
+707 NIDGDPNE
-716 LSLFSCIV
+716 LSLFSCVV
-724 LANIYWK
+724 LANIHWIPSAK
-731 SDCKMLCIKN
+731 VLCIKN
-741 MHFGVDNGNTEQ
+741 MHFGRDNGNNEK
-753 VEKIK
+753 VENIK
-758 PFVSYFS
+758 SFRSYFTVR

>member
-1 MMFDFTNYTYSG
+1 MFDFTNYTYSG

-47 RLKNEKAFAIFNVL
+47 RLKNEKVFTIFKVL
-61 LVVNLIIA
+61 LVFNLIIA

-135 SVHFM
+135 SVNFM

-179 KERYDNYAYD
+179 KVRYDNYAYD

-237 RLQVFYE
+237 RLQVFFG

-256 SQKYDLNTSNVSE
+256 SQNYDLNTSYISE
-269 YSINSQT
+269 YSINPQT

-356 LDRRYPMSQL
+356 LDRRYPMPQL
-366 KGITGGK
+366 KGITSGK

-401 VFSIPTAPQN
+401 VFSLPAAPQN
-411 SQDIHTERD
+411 SMDIHNEKD
-420 NIEILKSCIKK
+420 NIDALKFCIRK
-431 IESQKDYLRSIDFV
+431 IESKKEYLKCIDIV
-445 DISDAISDIN
+445 HITEAISNIN
-455 RVYKEKV
+455 RNYHEKV
-462 KCLDCYINDYISR
+462 KCLDCYIDDYINR
-475 LNEKDKDLRVNQE
+475 LDEKDKDLRVNQL
-488 YDKDTVENLKKDIN
+488 YDDKIVEKLEKEIC
-502 NEISTELDKYQLFF
+502 NEISSELDKYQLFYNNP
-516 KGQISDN
+516 KTDN
-523 SKEYIINASVCQ
+523 TKVYRINASVCQ

-555 SMSGNV
+555 NMSDGV
-561 IYKFSHYFASTFLQQ
+561 KYKFSHFFATTFLVRATQ
-576 AIKQLNISSRDLF
+576 QLNIASQDLF
-589 DVFNML
+589 EAFEKL
-595 KLKSDSFTIISFGVY
+595 KLNDNFIIISFGVY
-610 WDYYIGKND
+610 WDYHIGRIKN
-619 NFKKQNDMEYIYD
+619 FVKTNDIEYSYN
-632 NIPIY
+632 NIHIY
-637 NFKSGSK
+637 NYKCRSK
-644 FLSDYIF
+644 GLSDYIF
-651 ILENSCLPYLEFL
+651 ILEKNYLPYLKFI
-664 KPSQEW
+664 KPNKDW
-670 MRKYL
+670 IDKYHL
-675 LDENIISNSQFH
+675 EIIEEQYN
-687 IGLGLLKVV
+687 IGLGLQKIVK
-696 DNKSLFTEEKL
+696 NKSLLTEDEFK
-707 RNMDGDPDE
+707 NIDGDPNE
-716 LSLFSCIV
+716 LSLFSCVV
-724 LANIYWK
+724 LANIFWK
-731 SDCKMLCIKN
+731 SDCKILCVKY
-741 MHFGVDNGNTEQ
+741 MHFGIDNGNTEQ

>member
-1 MMFDFTNYTYSG
+1 MFDFTNYTYSG

-47 RLKNEKAFAIFNVL
+47 RLKNEKVFTIFKVL

-170 EFHKGHIGT
+170 EFHKGHIGA
-179 KERYDNYAYD
+179 KVRYDNYAYD

-237 RLQVFYE
+237 RLQVFFG

-256 SQKYDLNTSNVSE
+256 SQNYDLNTSYISE
-269 YSINSQT
+269 YSINPQT

-356 LDRRYPMSQL
+356 LDKRYPMPQL
-366 KGITGGK
+366 KGITSGK

-401 VFSIPTAPQN
+401 VFSLPAAPQN
-411 SQDIHTERD
+411 SMDIHKEKD
-420 NIEILKSCIKK
+420 NIDALKFCIRK
-431 IESQKDYLRSIDFV
+431 IESKKEYLKCIDIV
-445 DISDAISDIN
+445 HITEAISNIN
-455 RVYKEKV
+455 RNYHEKV
-462 KCLDCYINDYISR
+462 KCLDCYIDDYINR
-475 LNEKDKDLRVNQE
+475 LDEKDKDLRVNQL
-488 YDKDTVENLKKDIN
+488 YDDKIVEKLEKEIC
-502 NEISTELDKYQLFF
+502 NEISSELDKYQLFYNNP
-516 KGQISDN
+516 KTDN
-523 SKEYIINASVCQ
+523 TKVYRINASVCQ

-555 SMSGNV
+555 NMSDGV
-561 IYKFSHYFASTFLQQ
+561 KYKFSHFFATTFLVRATQ
-576 AIKQLNISSRDLF
+576 QLNIASQDLF
-589 DVFNML
+589 EAFEKL
-595 KLKSDSFTIISFGVY
+595 KLNDNFIIISFGVY
-610 WDYYIGKND
+610 WDYHIGRIKN
-619 NFKKQNDMEYIYD
+619 FVKTNDIEYSYN
-632 NIPIY
+632 NIHIY
-637 NFKSGSK
+637 NYKCRSK
-644 FLSDYIF
+644 GLSDYIF
-651 ILENSCLPYLEFL
+651 ILEKNYLPYLKFI
-664 KPSQEW
+664 KPNKDW
-670 MRKYL
+670 IDKYHL
-675 LDENIISNSQFH
+675 EIIEEQYN
-687 IGLGLLKVV
+687 IGLGLQKIVK
-696 DNKSLFTEEKL
+696 NKSLLTEDEFK
-707 RNMDGDPDE
+707 NIDGDPNE
-716 LSLFSCIV
+716 LSLFSCVV
-724 LANIYWK
+724 LANIFWK
-731 SDCKMLCIKN
+731 SDCKILCVKY
-741 MHFGVDNGNTEQ
+741 MHFGIDNGNTEQ

>member
-1 MMFDFTNYTYSG
+1 MFDFTNYTYSG

-69 VVNPFLLDQSKYC
+69 VVNPFLLDQSKCC

-121 NDYKKAVGKSSEKA
+121 NDYKKNVGKSSEKA

-148 ILHSTNRNAA
+148 ILRSTNRNAA

-179 KERYDNYAYD
+179 KVRYDNYAYD
-189 GITKINENLCKL
+189 GITKINENLCRL
-201 NYEPMSINNGNAFL
+201 NYEPMSINNGNAFV
-215 TMLLYPEGFISED
+215 TAFLYPDGFISED
-228 TYTILWANL
+228 TYTILWTNL
-237 RLQVFYE
+237 RLQIFYG

-256 SQKYDLNTSNVSE
+256 SQKYDLYMDNVST
-269 YSINSQT
+269 YTINPLT
-276 NTYYTEEEAKQHNEE
+276 NTNFTEEEAKQHNEE

-317 ILSFTQSQPPVYPL
+317 ILSFTQSQPPEYPL

-356 LDRRYPMSQL
+356 LDRRYPMPQL

-373 ILGAANT
+373 ILGAVNT

-401 VFSIPTAPQN
+401 VFSLPAAPQN
-411 SQDIHTERD
+411 SMDIHKEKD
-420 NIEILKSCIKK
+420 NIDALKFCIRK
-431 IESQKDYLRSIDFV
+431 IESKKEYLKCIDIV
-445 DISDAISDIN
+445 HITEAISNIN
-455 RVYKEKV
+455 RNYHEKV
-462 KCLDCYINDYISR
+462 KCLDCYIDDYINR
-475 LNEKDKDLRVNQE
+475 LDEKDKDLRVNQE
-488 YDKDTVENLKKDIN
+488 YDKDIVENLKIDIC
-502 NEISTELDKYQLFF
+502 NEISSELDKYHLFF

-523 SKEYIINASVCQ
+523 SKGYIIDASVCH

-555 SMSGNV
+555 YMSDGV
-561 IYKFSHYFASTFLQQ
+561 KYKFSHFFATTFLVRATQ
-576 AIKQLNISSRDLF
+576 QLNIASQDLF
-589 DVFNML
+589 EAFEKL
-595 KLKSDSFTIISFGVY
+595 KLNDNFIIISFGVY
-610 WDYYIGKND
+610 WDYHIGRIKN
-619 NFKKQNDMEYIYD
+619 FVKTNDLEYSYN
-632 NIPIY
+632 NIHIY
-637 NFKSGSK
+637 NYRCRSK
-644 FLSDYIF
+644 GLSDYIF
-651 ILENSCLPYLEFL
+651 ILEKNYLPYLKFI
-664 KPSQEW
+664 KPNKNW
-670 MRKYL
+670 IDKYHL
-675 LDENIISNSQFH
+675 EIKEDQYN
-687 IGLGLLKVV
+687 IGLGLQKIVK
-696 DNKSLFTEEKL
+696 NKSLLTEYEIK
-707 RNMDGDPDE
+707 NIDGDPNE

-724 LANIYWK
+724 LANIYWE
-731 SDCKMLCIKN
+731 SECKMLCIKY
-741 MHFGVDNGNTEQ
+741 MHFGIDNGNTEQ
-753 VEKIK
+753 VEKTK
-758 PFVSYFS
+758 SFVSYFS